1 MIYFILH
8 LLQYLPKKLQLSNHK
23 CLNCI
28 EHQTILQNVVWSQN
42 RHILVA
48 VADITQ
54 PAFTCSKSAIKTPE
68 QCVKS
73 VPS

>member
-28 EHQTILQNVVWSQN
+28 EYQTILQNIVWSQN

-48 VADITQ
+48 VADIT
-54 PAFTCSKSAIKTPE
+54 
-68 QCVKS
+68 
-73 VPS
+73 